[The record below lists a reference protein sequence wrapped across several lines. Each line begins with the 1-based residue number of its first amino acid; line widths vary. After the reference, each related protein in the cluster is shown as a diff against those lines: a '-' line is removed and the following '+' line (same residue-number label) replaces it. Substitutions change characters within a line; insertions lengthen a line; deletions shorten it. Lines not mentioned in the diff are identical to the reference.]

1 MAEKPEDPPRRVTF
15 QVSTS
20 QRPDFKHPLAAY
32 LFDARGELIERAD
45 VRDGKVELTLPKGEL
60 GQLRV
65 FIAPAHEKIDAN
77 KPTPALMER
86 LGAYEPVL
94 QAGGPLADRI
104 EVPSSII
111 DNWPFCFC
119 WVRGKVV
126 RHGDNRAVCNARV
139 HICEVDRIPWL
150 IRKLPDAKVLR
161 LRDDFFHIIRN
172 PPIPPP
178 GPDPGPLAPGSR
190 RHPAPLKR
198 STFRFAED
206 PSALVGFSP
215 QPGPPGESVA
225 LHPQPL
231 PPRERSL
238 LSPE

>member
-1 MAEKPEDPPRRVTF
+1 
-15 QVSTS
+15 
-20 QRPDFKHPLAAY
+20 
-32 LFDARGELIERAD
+32 
-45 VRDGKVELTLPKGEL
+45 
-60 GQLRV
+60 
-65 FIAPAHEKIDAN
+65 
-77 KPTPALMER
+77 
-86 LGAYEPVL
+86 
-94 QAGGPLADRI
+94 
-104 EVPSSII
+104 
-111 DNWPFCFC
+111 
-119 WVRGKVV
+119 KVV

-198 STFRFAED
+198 STFRFAEA

-215 QPGPPGESVA
+215 QRGPPGESAA
-225 LHPQPL
+225 LPPQPL

-238 LSPE
+238 LSPELHAGLRSTSTLVVRNTLVENWKLLIPWLCLWPHWWW